1 MNTNKE
7 FYSVKELCNE
17 YAMSTS
23 TVYNMIHEKKILAYK
38 IGRCWKIPKA
48 DFLQLLKSIS

>member
-48 DFLQLLKSIS
+48 DFLQLLKNIS